1 MHTLMLQLTSAFPAN
16 SLDVPMIGHL
26 LQNVASS
33 IFAAPPPPPIDPS
46 GLIETLTSFVL
57 KILMA
62 IAGLWVV
69 IDMFKHVT
77 ASPRDLKTAG
87 IELVLMGAM
96 IAVASKSE
104 VIINWAKGA
113 L

>member
-1 MHTLMLQLTSAFPAN
+1 MHGLILQFSASILT
-16 SLDVPMIGHL
+16 IGHAL
-26 LQNVASS
+26 SAVANVLANVAPYMLL
-33 IFAAPPPPPIDPS
+33 APPAPPIDPT
-46 GLIETLTSFVL
+46 GLIDTLTTFAL
-57 KILMA
+57 KVLMA

-87 IELVLMGAM
+87 IELMLMGAM
-96 IAVASKSE
+96 IAVAAKSGE
-104 VIINWAKGA
+104 IITWAKGA

>member
-1 MHTLMLQLTSAFPAN
+1 MHTLILQFSTSILT
-16 SLDVPMIGHL
+16 IGHTL
-26 LQNVASS
+26 PTVAQVLAEVASHTLL
-33 IFAAPPPPPIDPS
+33 AVPEPPIDPT
-46 GLIETLTSFVL
+46 GLINTLTTFAL

-104 VIINWAKGA
+104 AIINWAKGA